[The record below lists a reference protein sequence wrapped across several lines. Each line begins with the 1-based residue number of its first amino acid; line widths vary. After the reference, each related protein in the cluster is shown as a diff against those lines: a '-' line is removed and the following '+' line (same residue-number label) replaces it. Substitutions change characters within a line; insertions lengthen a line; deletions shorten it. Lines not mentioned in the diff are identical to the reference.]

1 MGKRGEWKSKSELY
15 IIQWSLM
22 GCNIVVKLSYMI
34 WFYANA
40 TTWTE
45 MHCDVNLILL
55 LFRSYLHVVTM
66 FMRLYLNILLS
77 RACDYLN
84 CAVHYD
90 KPLLMLLLLLCVCV
104 CVRACVCACVCVCV
118 CACVFA
124 CVRACVCYKIV
135 CSTLKTEVCVSGSIE
150 RKCATSVQVHI
161 PLYPYIHVCLFI

>member
-1 MGKRGEWKSKSELY
+1 
-15 IIQWSLM
+15 
-22 GCNIVVKLSYMI
+22 
-34 WFYANA
+34 
-40 TTWTE
+40 
-45 MHCDVNLILL
+45 MHCDVNLKLL

-84 CAVHYD
+84 CEVHYD
-90 KPLLMLLLLLCVCV
+90 KPLLMLLLLCVCV
-104 CVRACVCACVCVCV
+104 CVRVRACVCACVCVCV
-118 CACVFA
+118 RACV
-124 CVRACVCYKIV
+124 CVCYKIV